1 MANAPRSTSKST
13 TAKSPSAAKKR
24 ALVIVESPAKAKT
37 INKYLG
43 PDYIVKSS
51 VGHVRDLPTGA
62 SKTTEKKP
70 VSRAKLSD
78 DQKAEKSQLALVNRM
93 GVDPEHD
100 WKAHYEVLPGKEH
113 VVAELQKLAS
123 QVDEI
128 YLATDMDRE
137 GEAIAWH
144 LKEVIGGDESRYQRV
159 VFNEITKNAIQ
170 EAFKQ
175 PARLDID
182 KVNAQQA
189 RRFLDRI
196 VGFMISPLL
205 WEKIARGLSAGR
217 VQSVATKLV
226 VEREREIRA
235 FIPEEYWQVFADTQS
250 ASDDIRL
257 EAVKQGGK
265 TLKLQNQAQTD
276 ALLKILKDAE
286 YKVSVREDK
295 PTKVNPSA
303 PYITST
309 LQQAASTRLGF
320 SVKKTMTMAQRL
332 YEAGFITYMRT
343 DSIFLSDDAVSMVRG
358 HIESEFGAKYLPV
371 KPNKYGNKAGAQEA
385 HEAIRPS
392 NVALKGDSLVGV
404 DRDAQRLYDLIW
416 RQFVACQM
424 TSAEYLSSTILVDA
438 NGVELKAKGRTLVFD
453 GFTRVRGANKADD
466 DILLPAVK
474 VGEMLKLQQ
483 LDPSQHFTKP
493 PARFTE
499 ASLVKELEKKG
510 IGRPSTYAA
519 IISTIQDRGYVK
531 LDNRRLF
538 AEKMGEI
545 VTDRLDENF
554 SNLMNYAFTA
564 DLEGQLDKVAMGER
578 NWKELLDNFYGD
590 FKQRLSSAQSE
601 NGMRRNLPVEV
612 ETVHCP
618 ECERPMQIRTGTTGV
633 FLGCSGYNLPPKER
647 CKGTLNL
654 TPVESL
660 AAFSDDDAAETADLM
675 SKKRCPICETA
686 MDSYVIDGHRKLHI
700 CGNNP
705 DCAGFELE
713 EGEFK
718 IKGYDGPTIP
728 CDKCDGEMQLKT
740 GRFGPYFA
748 CGSCDNTRKML
759 KSGQPAPPRVDPIK
773 MEHLRSVKHD
783 DFFVLRDGAAGL
795 FLAASKFPKVRE
807 TRAPKVAEL
816 RSVAEQLDPKYQF
829 ILNAPDVDPE
839 GNPTL
844 VKFSRKNQVQYI
856 GSENAE
862 GKQTKW
868 SLQYQDGKW
877 VEA

>member
-1 MANAPRSTSKST
+1 
-13 TAKSPSAAKKR
+13 
-24 ALVIVESPAKAKT
+24 
-37 INKYLG
+37 
-43 PDYIVKSS
+43 
-51 VGHVRDLPTGA
+51 
-62 SKTTEKKP
+62 
-70 VSRAKLSD
+70 
-78 DQKAEKSQLALVNRM
+78 M
-93 GVDPEHD
+93 GVDPEHG
-100 WKAHYEVLPGKEH
+100 WKAKYEVLPGKEN
-113 VVAELQKLAS
+113 VVAELKKLAKDA
-123 QVDEI
+123 DEI
-128 YLATDMDRE
+128 YLATDLDRE

-144 LKEVIGGDESRYQRV
+144 LREVIGGDDSRYHRV

-175 PARLDID
+175 PTRLDLNR
-182 KVNAQQA
+182 VNAQQA
-189 RRFLDRI
+189 RRFLDRV
-196 VGFMISPLL
+196 VGFMVSPLL

-217 VQSVATKLV
+217 VQSVAVKLV

-235 FIPEEYWQVFADTQS
+235 FIPEEYWQVFADTKSQK
-250 ASDDIRL
+250 DEIRL
-257 EAVKQGGK
+257 EAVKQAGK
-265 TLKLQNQAQTD
+265 TLKLQNKAQTD

-286 YKVSVREDK
+286 YKVATREDK

-320 SVKKTMTMAQRL
+320 SVKKTMMLAQRL

-343 DSIFLSDDAVSMVRG
+343 DSTFLSDDAVSMVRQ
-358 HIESEFGAKYLPV
+358 HIETEFGAKYLPA
-371 KPNKYGNKAGAQEA
+371 KANRYGNKANAQEA

-392 NVALKGDSLVGV
+392 NVGLKGDSLAGV
-404 DRDAQRLYDLIW
+404 ERDAQRLYDLIW

-424 TSAEYLSSTILVDA
+424 TPAEYLSSTILVDA

-453 GFTRVRGANKADD
+453 GFTKVRGQNKSDD
-466 DILLPAVK
+466 DVLLPAVK
-474 VGEMLKLQQ
+474 VGEILKLEK

-499 ASLVKELEKKG
+499 ASLVKELEK
-510 IGRPSTYAA
+510 R
-519 IISTIQDRGYVK
+519 
-531 LDNRRLF
+531 
-538 AEKMGEI
+538 
-545 VTDRLDENF
+545 
-554 SNLMNYAFTA
+554 A
-564 DLEGQLDKVAMGER
+564 DLEGQLDKVADGER
-578 NWKELLDNFYGD
+578 NWKELLDSFYGD
-590 FKQRLSSAQSE
+590 FKKRLTTAQGE

-612 ETVHCP
+612 EAVHCK

-660 AAFSDDDAAETADLM
+660 AALSDDDGAETADLM
-675 SKKRCPICETA
+675 SKKRCPICGTA
-686 MDSYVIDGHRKLHI
+686 MDSYVIDGGRKLHI

-705 DCAGFELE
+705 DCDGYELE

-728 CDKCDGEMQLKT
+728 CDKCDGEMQLKN

-748 CGSCDNTRKML
+748 CMSCDNTRKVL
-759 KSGQPAPPRVDPIK
+759 KNGQPAPPRVDPIK
-773 MEHLRSVKHD
+773 MEHLRSTKHD

-816 RSVAEQLDPKYQF
+816 RSVADQLDPKYQF
-829 ILNAPDVDPE
+829 ILQAPDQDPD

-844 VKFSRKNQVQYI
+844 VKFSRKNQAQYI
-856 GSENAE
+856 GSETPE

-868 SLQYQDGKW
+868 SLVYQDGKW